1 MNYEETK
8 ETLVEL
14 IENDEL
20 TESQLEYMLKWVQ
33 GNGYVAADR
42 LRDALEDMQLAL
54 DGHFLN
60 KL

>member
-20 TESQLEYMLKWVQ
+20 TESQLEYMLQWVQ
-33 GNGYVAADR
+33 GNGYV
-42 LRDALEDMQLAL
+42 E
-54 DGHFLN
+54 
-60 KL
+60 